1 MSSKIPDF
9 TTIDQCLPQ
18 VEDNRFKLAVIVSK
32 RAQEI
37 ANSSNEAIF
46 SRRKSTVVALHE
58 LSEGIL
64 NVEGIKQKIITSL
77 QKHKRSDRQISAENI
92 DDMNK
97 SQELGDQ
104 EDELSLALTDDF
116 MLSEADLM
124 LSDDDM
130 SISLEEEE
138 YSKDKN

>member
-77 QKHKRSDRQISAENI
+77 QKHKRSDRQISA
-92 DDMNK
+92 
-97 SQELGDQ
+97 
-104 EDELSLALTDDF
+104 
-116 MLSEADLM
+116 
-124 LSDDDM
+124 
-130 SISLEEEE
+130 
-138 YSKDKN
+138 

>member
-1 MSSKIPDF
+1 
-9 TTIDQCLPQ
+9 
-18 VEDNRFKLAVIVSK
+18 
-32 RAQEI
+32 
-37 ANSSNEAIF
+37 
-46 SRRKSTVVALHE
+46 
-58 LSEGIL
+58 
-64 NVEGIKQKIITSL
+64 
-77 QKHKRSDRQISAENI
+77 
-92 DDMNK
+92 MNK